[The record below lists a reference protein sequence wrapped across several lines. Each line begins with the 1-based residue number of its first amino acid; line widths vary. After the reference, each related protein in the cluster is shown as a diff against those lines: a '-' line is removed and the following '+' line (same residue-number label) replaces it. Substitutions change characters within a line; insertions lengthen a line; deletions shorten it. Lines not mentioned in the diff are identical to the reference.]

1 MGQNVFIGSL
11 LPIRRKQVSQKVC
24 LQGTT
29 LNGLKSKSR
38 HTGHIR
44 EESRLSNSGS
54 ASRIFWKKRIKIKIV
69 FCSNIFKFWHRNLM
83 QLAYDFDAKFSTMYI
98 CRKSLTLNQN
108 WTTYILPWCVQCVL
122 IYSSIRSMLF
132 LATTR
137 SCESSKGRFHTFKES
152 VLARNDIEWIK
163 GKSSHTGH
171 IREESRLSNS
181 SSAIRIFCKNKMK

>member
-11 LPIRRKQVSQKVC
+11 LPIRRRQVSQKVC
-24 LQGTT
+24 LHGTT

-54 ASRIFWKKRIKIKIV
+54 ASRIFWKKRIKIRTV
-69 FCSNIFKFWHRNLM
+69 FGYHIFKFWHQKLM

-108 WTTYILPWCVQCVL
+108 WTTYILPWCVQCVS
-122 IYSSIRSMLF
+122 IYSPIRSIFF
-132 LATTR
+132 LTSTR
-137 SCESSKGRFHTFKES
+137 SVNPAKAGFTLFKES
-152 VLARNDIEWIK
+152 VLTRNDIE
-163 GKSSHTGH
+163 
-171 IREESRLSNS
+171 
-181 SSAIRIFCKNKMK
+181 